1 MAEEAQE
8 MPDGLSVQHSL
19 VDSVRV
25 VFPAVTVRN
34 SASTYKERL
43 LHMQRAY
50 RQCTQRFPWAYTVV
64 GVSGS
69 APSHRCV
76 SSLFYDVMRKML
88 KRHVGT
94 VSVLRLTLSRP
105 RGLKALHDFLE
116 VLGLCTNTQDLQMDV
131 LKLVMHASCD
141 ESLARKV
148 EAVVCGMKTLK

>member
-1 MAEEAQE
+1 
-8 MPDGLSVQHSL
+8 MPWQKKRKRCQTAGLFVTVLWTLCEKDNTFFNGLVPTSVALRCRVLYEL
-19 VDSVRV
+19 VRSGRLKCKSVVV

-50 RQCTQRFPWAYTVV
+50 RQCTERFPWAYTVV
-64 GVSGS
+64 GVSGN

-116 VLGLCTNTQDLQMDV
+116 VLGL
-131 LKLVMHASCD
+131 
-141 ESLARKV
+141 
-148 EAVVCGMKTLK
+148 